1 MPFITQRLCFIF
13 EHILSTDHAF
23 PKIKK
28 NKKIIIEYKL
38 IGPGRRRRIESCI
51 TNYNFYARLYVLVGR
66 YNNYVLV
73 GKLLDQFF
81 FLLLCLLC
89 IRSSTSSCSSFSYAY
104 FSTQFLT
111 LFSFHIQPAYRSA
124 IVYIQRRHSWAV
136 KNSIKVEFVFLF
148 FHKNR
153 HT

>member
-1 MPFITQRLCFIF
+1 MLLNTNSSGLVVVVVVAQESRVMYNKLQFLC
-13 EHILSTDHAF
+13 S
-23 PKIKK
+23 
-28 NKKIIIEYKL
+28 L
-38 IGPGRRRRIESCI
+38 IC
-51 TNYNFYARLYVLVGR
+51 FGR

-89 IRSSTSSCSSFSYAY
+89 IRSSSSSSSPSFSYAY

-111 LFSFHIQPAYRSA
+111 LFFPSISSQHTAA
-124 IVYIQRRHSWAV
+124 IVYIQHRHSWTV